1 MNIIFS
7 SDTNFIMKAVVILLA
22 FAVFNCDGSKDAIV
36 GGEEAD
42 PHSIPFQ
49 AKILN
54 IKTLFIIFVL
64 GQLASEGC

>member
-1 MNIIFS
+1 MAFL
-7 SDTNFIMKAVVILLA
+7 FA
-22 FAVFNCDGSKDAIV
+22 FAVFNCDGSKDGIV

-54 IKTLFIIFVL
+54 IKTSSIVFVL